1 MSALIWGLGMIGNRK
16 AAFSASVQGDLAAG
30 GVSQRHTDLPSAEP
44 VSFQGERTASSPH
57 SSQRCFLLGQLVLVA
72 GLLDQLLFLDHLW
85 MT

>member
-1 MSALIWGLGMIGNRK
+1 MIGNRK
-16 AAFSASVQGDLAAG
+16 AAFSASVQGALAAG
-30 GVSQRHTDLPSAEP
+30 GVSERHTDLPSAEP

-72 GLLDQLLFLDHLW
+72 GLLDQLLFLDHLR